1 MLGIPLKTINRA
13 EVSLP
18 RIKMHHE
25 DPVLIPRM
33 TKALSDIITTMDP
46 EGLRPLVIVA
56 IGTDRSTGDALG
68 PLTGSRLKELLGNQ
82 AFIYG
87 TLEEPVHAGNLN
99 EELEAIRMSLPNPL
113 IIAID
118 ACLGQAQ
125 SVGYITLAPGPLVPG
140 AGVNKQLPAVGDL
153 HLTGIV
159 NVGGYM
165 EYYVLQNTRLSLVN
179 RMAEKI
185 AACIYSGI
193 QAARSLTEVAG
204 MVQ

>member
-1 MLGIPLKTINRA
+1 
-13 EVSLP
+13 
-18 RIKMHHE
+18 MHHD
-25 DPVLIPRM
+25 DPTLVPRM
-33 TKALSDIITTMDP
+33 AQALSEIISTLDP
-46 EGLRPLVIVA
+46 EGVRPLVIVA

-68 PLTGSRLKELLGNQ
+68 PLTGSRVKELLDHR
-82 AFIYG
+82 AFVYG

-99 EELEAIRMSLPNPL
+99 EELEAIRTTLPNPL

-125 SVGYITLAPGPLVPG
+125 SVGHITLAPGPLIPG
-140 AGVNKQLPAVGDL
+140 AGVNKQLPAVGDI

-185 AACIYSGI
+185 AACIYGGI
-193 QAARSLTEVAG
+193 QSARSLAEVAG